1 MQFLGQMKK
10 LDNELNTKIIDN
22 DIAVKMQKETIEGYL
37 KQENNAFTSVVTSF
51 DKEISKIKKFVFDD
65 DQVTVTFDSKVE
77 KQVKYL
83 ENTLEENKEL
93 SKKADFVPTDET
105 ITLKKVDGT
114 WKIVYADLQ
123 YTDYSGGFSTGVV
136 MY

>member
-1 MQFLGQMKK
+1 MEK
-10 LDNELNTKIIDN
+10 LERELKTKMIEN
-22 DIAVKMQKETIEGYL
+22 DLAVKMQKDTVENYL
-37 KQENNAFTSVVTSF
+37 EQENNIFTSVVTSF
-51 DKEISKIKKFVFDD
+51 NKEISKVKKFVFDE

-93 SKKADFVPTDET
+93 SKKADFAPIDET

-114 WKIVYADLQ
+114 WKVIYADLQ
-123 YTDYSGGFSTGVV
+123 YTDYSSGYGISTMMV
-136 MY
+136 Y

>member
-1 MQFLGQMKK
+1 MKG
-10 LDNELNTKIIDN
+10 LENELKTKIIDN
-22 DIAVKMQKETIEGYL
+22 DLAVKMQKETVEIYL

-51 DKEISKIKKFVFDD
+51 DKEISKIKKFVFDE
-65 DQVTVTFDSKVE
+65 DQVTITFESKVE

-105 ITLKKVDGT
+105 ITLKNVDGT
-114 WKIVYADLQ
+114 WKVVYADLQ
-123 YTDYSGGFSTGVV
+123 YTDYSGGFNTGVV

>member
-1 MQFLGQMKK
+1 MQFLGQMKGIEK
-10 LDNELNTKIIDN
+10 ELKTKIIDN
-22 DIAVKMQKETIEGYL
+22 DLAVKMQKETIEGYL

-51 DKEISKIKKFVFDD
+51 DKEISKIKKFVFDE

-93 SKKADFVPTDET
+93 SKKADFAPIDET
-105 ITLKKVDGT
+105 ITLKNVDGA
-114 WKIVYADLQ
+114 WKVVYADLQ
-123 YTDYSGGFSTGVV
+123 YTDYSGGFNTGVV